1 MSSEPFGTS
10 TRHILLQTACLQAE
24 NWGGCHGECCSK
36 CRRVSLMGNEI
47 LFRKTRDL
55 VAVRSGEVY
64 TSLLV
69 VDELSAA
76 VKAVETG
83 ALSFD
88 KDQINKR
95 ARLIT
100 EMMDYGPRSE
110 IRVFVELTSLASVIH
125 HKSLLL
131 PYIERR
137 PTII

>member
-1 MSSEPFGTS
+1 
-10 TRHILLQTACLQAE
+10 
-24 NWGGCHGECCSK
+24 
-36 CRRVSLMGNEI
+36 MGNEI